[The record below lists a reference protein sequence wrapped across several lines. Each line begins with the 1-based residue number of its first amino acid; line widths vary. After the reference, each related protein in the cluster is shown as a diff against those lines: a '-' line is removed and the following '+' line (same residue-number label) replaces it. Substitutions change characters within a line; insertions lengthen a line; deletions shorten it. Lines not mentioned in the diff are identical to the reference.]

1 MVYRIRLKHLRS
13 AERRKVIIINSNK
26 QMSQE
31 RNIKWLNDRRVKY
44 RRNPITDTPTESTD
58 QYDYY
63 DKGTFECYS
72 LFRSKAKITTYKS
85 LKWHMLVLYYLNSEG
100 IEGDDI
106 SLEDDMRQIFKFI
119 ADKKNGF
126 VTFFIKQKLLN
137 NMIDEVLKLG
147 DTPPRN
153 RIRKVIFK
161 DYTGLSL
168 NEKLSIVG
176 KLIGRSKKFCEDDIY
191 QCMIDL
197 NDNKQIITIAK
208 LAKSLKCTTRTVY
221 RNMGKQL
228 KQEKETL
235 NKEL

>member
-1 MVYRIRLKHLRS
+1 
-13 AERRKVIIINSNK
+13 
-26 QMSQE
+26 MSQE

>member
-1 MVYRIRLKHLRS
+1 
-13 AERRKVIIINSNK
+13 
-26 QMSQE
+26 MSHE
-31 RNIKWLNDRRVKY
+31 RNIKWLNDRKINY
-44 RRNPITDTPTESTD
+44 RRNPITDIPTESTD
-58 QYDYY
+58 LYDYY
-63 DKGTFECYS
+63 AEGTYECYD

-85 LKWHMLVLYYLNSEG
+85 LKWHFLVLYHLNSDG

-119 ADKKNGF
+119 ANKENGF

-137 NMIDEVLKLG
+137 NMIDEVLGIG

-168 NEKLSIVG
+168 SEKLSIVG
-176 KLIGRSKKFCEDDIY
+176 RLNGRSKRICEEDIY

-197 NDNKQIITIAK
+197 NDSKQKITIAK
-208 LAKSLKCTTRTVY
+208 LAKLLKCTTRTIY
-221 RNMGKQL
+221 RNMGNQL
-228 KQEKETL
+228 KQEKEIL

>member
-1 MVYRIRLKHLRS
+1 
-13 AERRKVIIINSNK
+13 
-26 QMSQE
+26 MSHE
-31 RNIKWLNDRRVKY
+31 RNMKWLNDRKVNY
-44 RRNPITDTPTESTD
+44 RRNPITDVPTESTD
-58 QYDYY
+58 LYDYY
-63 DKGTFECYS
+63 AEGTYECYS

-85 LKWHMLVLYYLNSEG
+85 LKWHFLVLYYLNYDG
-100 IEGDDI
+100 IEGDEL
-106 SLEDDMRQIFKFI
+106 SLEDDMTSVFKFI
-119 ADKKNGF
+119 ANKDNGF

-137 NMIDEVLKLG
+137 NMIDEVLGVG

-176 KLIGRSKKFCEDDIY
+176 RLIGRSKKVCEDDIY

-197 NDNKQIITIAK
+197 NDNKEKITIAK
-208 LAKSLKCTTRTVY
+208 LAKSLKCTTRTIY
-221 RNMGKQL
+221 RNMGNQL
-228 KQEKETL
+228 KQEKEIL